1 MFFPTAQPE
10 FNKGTSLPAPTY
22 FDFSAKSDVQLSIPV
37 PEKSRSRVMSGDNS
51 DEANSDAS
59 TDAGVSPKNDLNS
72 KAAPR
77 KEFVKEFKRK

>member
-1 MFFPTAQPE
+1 
-10 FNKGTSLPAPTY
+10 
-22 FDFSAKSDVQLSIPV
+22 
-37 PEKSRSRVMSGDNS
+37 MSGDNS

-59 TDAGVSPKNDLNS
+59 TDAGVSPKNGLNS